1 MRQGHLAVE
10 RTTGEHGSTMT
21 GNQAST
27 CPGTSQSDRRKYCC
41 GDNSTYMGT
50 SLDAEEDPCPL

>member
-10 RTTGEHGSTMT
+10 RTTGEHGSTMI

-27 CPGTSQSDRRKYCC
+27 SSQSDVRNCCC
-41 GDNSTYMGT
+41 GGSSAYMGT
-50 SLDAEEDPCPL
+50 SLDAEEDPFPL